1 MQYMLEVNNSE
12 QLIKLCKALSSPVR
26 LKIVQLLYDHQGMNL
41 NELAM
46 RLNVTNSAMT
56 AHIRLMEEAGIIFI
70 ETTSGKRG
78 IQKRCRLRESKFL
91 INLLHEQQLRNTY
104 DAEIPIGS
112 YIAYEAVPTCGI
124 ATAERIVGN
133 FDDPRVFADPERL
146 YAAIIWFSAGYLE
159 YRLPNYMHPSQ
170 RLVELQLTQELASEA
185 KGFNEDWPSDIY
197 FAINGVELGH
207 WTSPG
212 AFGLKRGIHTPDW
225 WVYGLNQYGLLKP
238 LVINRQGT
246 FIDGNRIGE
255 YTLDD
260 LYIESGSEIR
270 YRISAPQ
277 TAEHARGLT
286 LYGRGFGNY
295 NHGIKM
301 RMVFENIEGRD
312 T

>member
-1 MQYMLEVNNSE
+1 MQYMLEVNDSE
-12 QLIKLCKALSSPVR
+12 QLIKLCKALSSPAR

-197 FAINGVELGH
+197 FAINDVELGH

-212 AFGLKRGIHTPDW
+212 DFGLKRGIHTPDW

-246 FIDGNRIGE
+246 FIRRQPHRRIHAGRSLHRVRQRNQVSHKRAADGRARARADAVRARIRQ
-255 YTLDD
+255 LQSWHKD
-260 LYIESGSEIR
+260 
-270 YRISAPQ
+270 A
-277 TAEHARGLT
+277 HGL
-286 LYGRGFGNY
+286 
-295 NHGIKM
+295 
-301 RMVFENIEGRD
+301 
-312 T
+312 